1 MAGTNR
7 ILAAYKDTTMSTE
20 PFTDEILSAIIDG
33 EADDETVAAVAADP
47 VATARLAQLRNAVD
61 MVATPVPDAT
71 PERRSASIAAAMAA
85 ATPASPEVTSLAAAR
100 HERTA
105 KTSTKSESTRQW
117 FVLAAAAIALVVAI
131 PLALQLRSG
140 NDADVATADATD
152 SRSLATDDAVDDT
165 ADAASDEPAS
175 DEGAEEGLTAEAM
188 ADESLDMAE
197 GDGESD
203 DAMEESEEPA
213 DDADSAADDAPA
225 TTAPAEV
232 GAPTISPAAALA
244 DATTVNGLE
253 GLESLLAI
261 NAITPT
267 LTLDVVIDAVVE
279 AGLSPECAE
288 SLEEPNPPS
297 FALASLSEGGGET
310 RLLILQFDE
319 DTNAIT
325 LDAEDCAQLG

>member
-1 MAGTNR
+1 
-7 ILAAYKDTTMSTE
+7 MSTE

-47 VATARLAQLRNAVD
+47 AATARLAQLRNAVD

-140 NDADVATADATD
+140 NDADVATADDTSADATD

-175 DEGAEEGLTAEAM
+175 DEGFTTEAM
-188 ADESLDMAE
+188 AEDALNLTD

-225 TTAPAEV
+225 TTTAPAEV
-232 GAPTISPAAALA
+232 EAPTISPAAALA

-288 SLEEPNPPS
+288 SLEETNPPS

-319 DTNAIT
+319 DANAIT

>member
-1 MAGTNR
+1 
-7 ILAAYKDTTMSTE
+7 MSTE

-33 EADDETVAAVAADP
+33 EADDHTVSAVAADP
-47 VATARLAQLRNAVD
+47 AATARLVQLRNAVD
-61 MVATPVPDAT
+61 LVATPVPDAT

-100 HERTA
+100 HERTT
-105 KTSTKSESTRQW
+105 KTPARTESTRQW
-117 FVLAAAAIALVVAI
+117 LVLAAAAIALVVAI

-140 NDADVATADATD
+140 NDADVATADDTSADATD

-175 DEGAEEGLTAEAM
+175 DDGAEDEAFLDQAI
-188 ADESLDMAE
+188 ADS
-197 GDGESD
+197 ESD
-203 DAMEESEEPA
+203 DDVAESEEPA
-213 DDADSAADDAPA
+213 DASSDDADSAADDAPA
-225 TTAPAEV
+225 PTSAPAEV
-232 GAPTISPAAALA
+232 EVPAVSPEAALA
-244 DATTVNGLE
+244 DSTTVNSLE
-253 GLESLLAI
+253 SLESLLAI

-267 LTLDVVIDAVVE
+267 LTLDVVIDAIVE

-288 SLEEPNPPS
+288 SLEETNPPS
-297 FALASLSEGGGET
+297 FALASLSEGGGDT

-319 DTNAIT
+319 DANAMT

>member
-1 MAGTNR
+1 
-7 ILAAYKDTTMSTE
+7 MSTE

-33 EADDETVAAVAADP
+33 EADDETVAAVAADR

-140 NDADVATADATD
+140 NDADVATADDTSADATD

-244 DATTVNGLE
+244 DATTVNSLE
-253 GLESLLAI
+253 SLESLLAI

-288 SLEEPNPPS
+288 SLEETNPPS